1 MASIF
6 NPRDPKWVK
15 ETRDILEPQGVYVPN
30 VVESTPR
37 GERGWDI
44 FSRLL
49 KERIIFI
56 GTPIDDTVANI
67 TVAQLLY
74 LQSEDAT
81 KDINMYINSPG
92 GSIYAGLAI
101 YDTMQWL
108 KPDVSTVCMGMAMSM
123 GAVLLSAGEKGKRFC
138 LPNSTVLIHQPLGGA
153 EGQAADIEI
162 TAREILRLRR
172 SIYEILA
179 KHTGQTT
186 ERIMQDS
193 DRNYYLSAH
202 QAVEYGLVDEVLA
215 AENAELERPRL
226 LDQQEEREC
235 HRRVA
240 DRVHDE
246 RLLRGRDRARPFV
259 PKADQ
264 QVGREADHAPAREQ
278 EQQVGEEDDAVGRPG
293 EGAHGVVV
301 DPDDPDDQE
310 AD

>member
-1 MASIF
+1 MGAVF
-6 NPRDPKWVK
+6 NPNDPKWIK
-15 ETRDILEPQGVYVPN
+15 GRAEILEPRGIIPN

-56 GTPIDDTVANI
+56 GTPIDDMVANV
-67 TVAQLLY
+67 TVAQLLF
-74 LQSEDAT
+74 LQSEDAS

-108 KPDVSTVCMGMAMSM
+108 KPDVSTVSMGMAMSM
-123 GAVLLSAGEKGKRFC
+123 GAVLLAAGEKGKRFC

-172 SIYEILA
+172 SIYDILA
-179 KHTGQTT
+179 NHTGQTI

-193 DRNYYLSAH
+193 DRNYYLSAP

-215 AENAELERPRL
+215 E
-226 LDQQEEREC
+226 
-235 HRRVA
+235 
-240 DRVHDE
+240 
-246 RLLRGRDRARPFV
+246 
-259 PKADQ
+259 
-264 QVGREADHAPAREQ
+264 
-278 EQQVGEEDDAVGRPG
+278 GEELLSR
-293 EGAHGVVV
+293 
-301 DPDDPDDQE
+301 
-310 AD
+310 

>member
-1 MASIF
+1 MGSVF
-6 NPRDPKWVK
+6 NPRDPKWIK
-15 ETRDILEPQGVYVPN
+15 ESREILEPRGIIPN

-37 GERGWDI
+37 GERGWDL

-56 GTPIDDTVANI
+56 GTPIDDMVANS

-108 KPDVSTVCMGMAMSM
+108 RPDISTVCMGMAMSM
-123 GAVLLSAGEKGKRFC
+123 GAVILAAGEKGKRYC
-138 LPNSTVLIHQPLGGA
+138 LPNSTMLIHQPLGGA

-172 SIYEILA
+172 NLYEILA
-179 KHTGQTT
+179 KHTGQTP

-193 DRNYYLSAH
+193 DRNYYLTPQ
-202 QAVEYGLVDEVLA
+202 QAVEYGLVDDILT
-215 AENAELERPRL
+215 
-226 LDQQEEREC
+226 
-235 HRRVA
+235 
-240 DRVHDE
+240 
-246 RLLRGRDRARPFV
+246 
-259 PKADQ
+259 
-264 QVGREADHAPAREQ
+264 
-278 EQQVGEEDDAVGRPG
+278 PG
-293 EGAHGVVV
+293 EDALSR
-301 DPDDPDDQE
+301 
-310 AD
+310 

>member
-1 MASIF
+1 MGSLF
-6 NPRDPKWVK
+6 NPRDPKWIK
-15 ETRDILEPQGVYVPN
+15 ESREILEPRGIIPS

-37 GERGWDI
+37 GERGWDL

-56 GTPIDDTVANI
+56 GTPIDDMVANSI
-67 TVAQLLY
+67 VAQLLY

-108 KPDVSTVCMGMAMSM
+108 RPDISTVCMGMAMSM
-123 GAVLLSAGEKGKRFC
+123 GAVILAAGEKGKRYC
-138 LPNSTVLIHQPLGGA
+138 LPNSTMLIHQPLGGA

-172 SIYEILA
+172 NLYEILA

-193 DRNYYLSAH
+193 DRNYYLTPQ
-202 QAVEYGLVDEVLA
+202 QAVEYGLVDDILT
-215 AENAELERPRL
+215 PT
-226 LDQQEEREC
+226 
-235 HRRVA
+235 
-240 DRVHDE
+240 
-246 RLLRGRDRARPFV
+246 
-259 PKADQ
+259 
-264 QVGREADHAPAREQ
+264 
-278 EQQVGEEDDAVGRPG
+278 EDK
-293 EGAHGVVV
+293 
-301 DPDDPDDQE
+301 
-310 AD
+310 